1 MTTSRWTHSTLRA
14 LTLLLGL
21 VPGAVSVSLGSSQ
34 GEVRA
39 ALNANQSAT
48 EYEVKAGFLY
58 NFSLFVR
65 WPDSAFENSR
75 SPIVFGVYGKDP
87 FGRTL
92 DRTLAGKRAHDR
104 EIVIRRIQRPQDING
119 CHLLFVPQSSTDELR
134 RVFGQVA
141 GQPVLIVGEQDGFA
155 TQGGL
160 INFYLEQ
167 NRVRFEINP
176 GEARRREVR
185 ISSKLLGL
193 ARIVGEEASR

>member
-1 MTTSRWTHSTLRA
+1 MIPHPWTFRA

-21 VPGAVSVSLGSSQ
+21 LPGAPSVSLGSPQ
-34 GEVRA
+34 GEGRA
-39 ALNANQSAT
+39 ALSESQGPT

-65 WPDSAFENSR
+65 WPDSAFETPQ
-75 SPIVFGVYGKDP
+75 SPIVFAVYGKDP

-104 EIVIRRIQRPQDING
+104 EIVVRRIQRPQDIQG
-119 CHLLFVPQSSTDELR
+119 CHLLFVPSSSADELR
-134 RVFGQVA
+134 RIFAQVA
-141 GQPVLIVGEQDGFA
+141 GQPVLLVGEQEGFA
-155 TQGGL
+155 AQGGL

-176 GEARRREVR
+176 EEARRREVR

-193 ARIVGEEASR
+193 ARIVGAEVQR